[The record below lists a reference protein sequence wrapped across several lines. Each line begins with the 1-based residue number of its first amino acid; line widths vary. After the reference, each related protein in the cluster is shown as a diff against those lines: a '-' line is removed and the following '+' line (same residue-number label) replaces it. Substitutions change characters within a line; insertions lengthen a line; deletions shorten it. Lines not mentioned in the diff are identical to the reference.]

1 MNAPLAHNSPACPCC
16 GAPVDPLAVL
26 VDMAS
31 GVVTLGGRA
40 THLTPTEVA
49 MFDLL
54 VKGYPA
60 VTTRER
66 IYDDL
71 YSNRP
76 ECDWPEVKTIDIL
89 ICKLRR
95 KLSAIDLEIN
105 TIWGRGWV
113 LSPPLASSEA
123 LLGLGRQRRRRRA

>member
-1 MNAPLAHNSPACPCC
+1 MNAPLAPNLPACPCC

-31 GVVTLGGRA
+31 GVVTLGGRT
-40 THLTPTEVA
+40 THLTPAEVA
-49 MFDLL
+49 IFDLL
-54 VKGYPA
+54 VKGYPT

-71 YSNRP
+71 YTSRP
-76 ECDWPEVKTIDIL
+76 ECDWPEVKFVDVL

-95 KLSAIDLEIN
+95 KLSAIDLEII
-105 TIWGRGWV
+105 TIWSRGWV
-113 LSPPLASSEA
+113 LSPPLASGEG
-123 LLGLGRQRRRRRA
+123 LLDLGRQRRRRRA